1 MIKNVD
7 KKIENII
14 FIVLIAVIAIFFL
27 FLLVVS
33 ISSTEYCQFETFSES
48 LLDDN
53 KTNIEITPK
62 EISLI
67 PEIKNINCIGKIA
80 SYSLDD
86 SSPKQ
91 IGVYGST
98 NFLYLLNLMTLSINL
113 FFIIFKKNNTY
124 LYLFLI
130 TSMHLITEYL
140 FKAPFS
146 KWLIS
151 YENIVLLPILISLYF
166 STLNFDKKT
175 FEKCIFSIWIFCLF
189 LNYDYFFWISI
200 VIFVFKM
207 LQKNYNFQIKK
218 AYFLSYF
225 VIFYS
230 IRAISAL
237 LKNSETWRR
246 LSSNIYESP
255 YFFND
260 LKILF
265 EYFNCNYY
273 FDATYCAEKFNLG
286 YGPLTLL
293 ISFKNNEEFLSLFFA
308 IIFIIIFLLFGIRLI
323 KSSIYPGIMLMIL
336 LSPPINFVIERL
348 NMDFIILLVCLVLF
362 KNYENKYIFKSLI
375 LLIFVLLKLYMVAV
389 IFTLIFVSLKKKQ
402 IMISFFNSLLTL
414 ISVIYLFNVL
424 ISSET
429 MLSKIPNPFGYSWS
443 FGLVSLAKNL
453 SMIFTQTTQ
462 INFYITLVLIITF
475 IIFLLY
481 KRNFNL
487 DIADK
492 DAYLTYSIIS
502 IFVITG
508 MFSNFDYRLALLLP
522 LFTLRKDIF
531 VNDLFDNLIVL
542 FMLSSSSPY
551 VRNFSLNPIYGFSD
565 FFASLIILIN
575 SLLFILIL
583 SICIFALI
591 NLFLS
596 TVVKKNFRKDQL
608 ILSE

>member
-1 MIKNVD
+1 
-7 KKIENII
+7 
-14 FIVLIAVIAIFFL
+14 
-27 FLLVVS
+27 
-33 ISSTEYCQFETFSES
+33 
-48 LLDDN
+48 
-53 KTNIEITPK
+53 
-62 EISLI
+62 
-67 PEIKNINCIGKIA
+67 
-80 SYSLDD
+80 
-86 SSPKQ
+86 
-91 IGVYGST
+91 
-98 NFLYLLNLMTLSINL
+98 
-113 FFIIFKKNNTY
+113 
-124 LYLFLI
+124 
-130 TSMHLITEYL
+130 
-140 FKAPFS
+140 
-146 KWLIS
+146 
-151 YENIVLLPILISLYF
+151 
-166 STLNFDKKT
+166 
-175 FEKCIFSIWIFCLF
+175 
-189 LNYDYFFWISI
+189 
-200 VIFVFKM
+200 
-207 LQKNYNFQIKK
+207 
-218 AYFLSYF
+218 
-225 VIFYS
+225 
-230 IRAISAL
+230 
-237 LKNSETWRR
+237 
-246 LSSNIYESP
+246 
-255 YFFND
+255 
-260 LKILF
+260 
-265 EYFNCNYY
+265 
-273 FDATYCAEKFNLG
+273 
-286 YGPLTLL
+286 
-293 ISFKNNEEFLSLFFA
+293 
-308 IIFIIIFLLFGIRLI
+308 
-323 KSSIYPGIMLMIL
+323 
-336 LSPPINFVIERL
+336 
-348 NMDFIILLVCLVLF
+348 
-362 KNYENKYIFKSLI
+362 
-375 LLIFVLLKLYMVAV
+375 MVAV

-424 ISSET
+424 ISSDT

-453 SMIFTQTTQ
+453 SMIFTQTAQ
-462 INFYITLVLIITF
+462 INFYISLVLIITF

-551 VRNFSLNPIYGFSD
+551 VRNFSLNPIYGISD